1 MESFTILIYE
11 DDSGWKDSFEYG
23 ITDKVKVKGK
33 TLVIVHK
40 ENGDSI
46 EQDLIMCNP
55 DLIMVDYDLGETT
68 GDEIIEHINA
78 NPEYNKVSVYYYSGG
93 ETLDDL
99 RKTASKFAC
108 QIQCFTKE
116 GDILDTAILN
126 LV

>member
-1 MESFTILIYE
+1 MANFTILMYE
-11 DDSGWKDSFEYG
+11 DESDWKDSFEYG
-23 ITDKVKVKGK
+23 IKDKVTVKGK

-46 EQDLIMCNP
+46 EKDLIMCSP
-55 DLIMVDYDLGETT
+55 DLIMVDHDLGETT
-68 GDEIIEHINA
+68 GDEIIEHIDS
-78 NPEYNKVSVYYYSGG
+78 NPEYNGVSVYYYSGG

-99 RKTASKFAC
+99 RKTAGKFAC

-116 GDILDTAILN
+116 GDNLDTAVLN